1 MKIYIITISLL
12 FISSCSF
19 LQKNN
24 IAQGYTETFYAIKNA
39 VVGFE
44 DPSIS
49 IETINNIPYASMFLK
64 IGKGPKGLLILE
76 SISKEEQTWIS
87 SDSVYIVLKGG
98 RIVRTEGL
106 KNDLVNVIF
115 PEFDFKQMMRSD
127 IRSFDTFYSYD
138 NPVLNNLELKVSYK
152 IKDKQIVNLLKG
164 NTELILIE
172 ENISNSDLGWNFTN
186 KYWIDQVGDIWKSEQ
201 YISPKLP
208 IFSIEITKKPS

>member
-1 MKIYIITISLL
+1 M

-24 IAQGYTETFYAIKNA
+24 IAQGYTETFYSIKNA

-127 IRSFDTFYSYD
+127 FRSFDTFYSYD

>member
-24 IAQGYTETFYAIKNA
+24 IAQGYTETFYSIKNA

-127 IRSFDTFYSYD
+127 FRSFDTFYSYD

>member
-127 IRSFDTFYSYD
+127 FRSFDTFYSYD

>member
-1 MKIYIITISLL
+1 MKIYIIAISLL

-44 DPSIS
+44 DPNIS
-49 IETINNIPYASMFLK
+49 LEIINKIPYASMLLK

-76 SISKEEQTWIS
+76 SISQDEQTWIS
-87 SDSVYIVLKGG
+87 ADSVYIVTKGG

-106 KNDLVNVIF
+106 KNDLVYVIF
-115 PEFDFKQMMRSD
+115 PELNFEEMMKSD
-127 IRSFDTFYSYD
+127 LRSFNAFYSYD
-138 NPVLNNLELKVSYK
+138 NPVLNNLELKVSYE
-152 IKDKQIVNLLKG
+152 IKDKQIVKLLKG
-164 NTELILIE
+164 NTDLILIE

-186 KYWIDQVGDIWKSEQ
+186 KYWIDQVGEVWKSEQ

>member
-127 IRSFDTFYSYD
+127 FRSFDTFYSYD
-138 NPVLNNLELKVSYK
+138 NPVLNNLQ
-152 IKDKQIVNLLKG
+152 DKY
-164 NTELILIE
+164 EDYAAE
-172 ENISNSDLGWNFTN
+172 
-186 KYWIDQVGDIWKSEQ
+186 
-201 YISPKLP
+201 
-208 IFSIEITKKPS
+208 